1 MTDIEEKLKPYLF
14 PVKETQVFVH
24 DAENFGLKPTA
35 KYKAIM
41 RADSKNNLI
50 SIMRDTYKL
59 IPNREVIMP
68 LMDQLHN
75 IDSKWIIDPSHSFAE
90 DNRFRLQV
98 TFEDLT
104 FNDGRSDIAL
114 SLFLHNSYDGSEGV
128 RMFWGAIRFI
138 CGNGMVFGHVLS
150 KFYGRHTS
158 GLDISNLKESLEKT
172 YSQIPVIQ
180 HRIEI
185 LQNLKADKT
194 IKRKVEDNLGKNVMK
209 YVEEQP
215 IPVSQWHLYNMITYY
230 ISHYLEQHVRAAYQQ
245 KLSRTF
251 EL

>member
-14 PVKETQVFVH
+14 PVKETQVLVH
-24 DAENFGLKPTA
+24 DIDNYGLRPTD
-35 KYKAIM
+35 KYKAIV
-41 RADSKNNLI
+41 RSDNDNLV

-59 IPNREVIMP
+59 IPNREIVLP
-68 LMDQLHN
+68 LIDQLNN
-75 IDSKWIIDPSHSFAE
+75 IDSKWYIDDSHSFSE
-90 DNRFRLQV
+90 DSRMRLQV
-98 TFEDLT
+98 TFPDLT
-104 FNDGRSDIAL
+104 FHDGRSDFAL

-128 RMFWGAIRFI
+128 RMFWGALRFI

-185 LQNLKADKT
+185 LQNLKADKS

-215 IPVSQWHLYNMITYY
+215 NAKKSMEVVKFINILH
-230 ISHYLEQHVRAAYQQ
+230 
-245 KLSRTF
+245 
-251 EL
+251 

>member
-1 MTDIEEKLKPYLF
+1 MTDVEEKLKPYLF
-14 PVKETQVFVH
+14 PVKETQVLVH
-24 DAENFGLKPTA
+24 DADNYGLRPTD
-35 KYKAIM
+35 KYKAIV
-41 RADSKNNLI
+41 RSDTNELI

-59 IPNREVIMP
+59 IQNREIILP
-68 LMDQLHN
+68 LMDQLNN
-75 IDSKWIIDPSHSFAE
+75 IDSKWIIDPGHSFVE

-185 LQNLKADKT
+185 LQNLKADKS

-215 IPVSQWHLYNMITYY
+215 NPVSQWHLYNMITYF
-230 ISHYLEQHVRAAYQQ
+230 ISHYFEQHVRAGYQQ

-251 EL
+251 HL